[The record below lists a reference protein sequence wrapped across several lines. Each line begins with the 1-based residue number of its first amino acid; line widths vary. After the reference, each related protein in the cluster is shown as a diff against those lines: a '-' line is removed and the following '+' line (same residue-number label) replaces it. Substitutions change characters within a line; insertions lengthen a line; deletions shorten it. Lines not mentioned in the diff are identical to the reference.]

1 MKACIP
7 AEAPELD
14 ARVDQRLGRAACFVL
29 VDSETD
35 AILISLPN
43 VVNTQAAQGAGVQA
57 GQAIASLEPDAV
69 LCANCGPKAFRV
81 LQAAGIKVFL
91 GAAGTVGE
99 AVRALREGR
108 LQEATEA
115 NVDGHW

>member
-1 MKACIP
+1 MKVCLP
-7 AEAPELD
+7 AEAPQLD
-14 ARVDQRLGRAACFVL
+14 ARVDARLGRAACFV
-29 VDSETD
+29 VIDSETE
-35 AILISLPN
+35 AVLASVPN
-43 VVNTQAAQGAGVQA
+43 VQNKQAAQGAGIQA
-57 GQAIASLEPDAV
+57 GQAIAGLEPEVV

-81 LQAAGIKVFL
+81 LQAAGIKVFT

-108 LQEATEA
+108 LQEATDA

>member
-1 MKACIP
+1 VKVCLP
-7 AEAPELD
+7 AEAPRLD
-14 ARVDQRLGRAACFVL
+14 ARLDERLGRAACFVL

-35 AILISLPN
+35 AVLASIPN
-43 VVNTQAAQGAGVQA
+43 AQNKQAAQGAGVQA

-69 LCANCGPKAFRV
+69 LCTHCGPKAFRV
-81 LQAAGIKVFL
+81 LGAAGIKVFL

-108 LQEATEA
+108 LQEAADA
-115 NVDGHW
+115 NVEGHW

>member
-1 MKACIP
+1 MRLCIP
-7 AEAPELD
+7 AEAGALD
-14 ARVDQRLGRAACFVL
+14 AAVDPRLGRAACFVL

-35 AILISLPN
+35 AVLISIPN
-43 VVNTQAAQGAGVQA
+43 VQNKQAAQGAGVQA

-81 LQAAGIKVFL
+81 LHAAGIKVFF

-108 LQEATEA
+108 LREATEA
-115 NVDGHW
+115 NVEGHW